1 MSHTLLIQT
10 FRSVGAANN
19 CVLSKAPFYCFSS
32 VILILSV
39 GKRIV
44 LRLKKNT
51 NNNISS
57 FGLDVFLPTG
67 VKKVP
72 PSVHSRTCGLQ
83 FFPTISWSTITEK
96 LQQQR
101 GWGDSDTLQEGR
113 MWAPWAGLLLYYYGY
128 IKRTNG
134 SSIKWVSP
142 WSRLIR
148 DFRK

>member
-51 NNNISS
+51 ISS

-83 FFPTISWSTITEK
+83 FFPTISCSTITEK
-96 LQQQR
+96 VQQR

-113 MWAPWAGLLLYYYGY
+113 MWAPWAGLLLYYHGY
-128 IKRTNG
+128 IKRANG